1 MMFMFRYT
9 AIGVSAYW
17 VVDTFPPLPGTN
29 IDQRFT
35 HTLWA
40 KISPEI
46 KEWIQTI
53 ASNTQDSDCDQ

>member
-1 MMFMFRYT
+1 MFRYS
-9 AIGVSAYW
+9 AVGVAAFW
-17 VVDTFPPLPGTN
+17 VIEEFDRFPGTN
-29 IDQRFT
+29 ITARFT
-35 HTLWA
+35 HSLWA